1 MDQDQDPDME
11 MEDMMEEI
19 PEYLGHNRKKGNV
32 PHRKT
37 SPGFKPQGSSMVFWG
52 IGLLVLIAV
61 FAMFFIVGDKDSAED
76 LKSIRAKLAQ
86 LNKRV
91 ILLEGTGQKVAGFE
105 DRIKGLQKSVEKLD
119 VSGKPVGER
128 LDRLAKK
135 IDGLQK
141 RMASVPA
148 ERETGQAIQKRPISK
163 SKKPYHEVSRGE
175 TLYRISKKYGIS
187 IDELRRLNNLN
198 QNQTIYPGQKLLVTA
213 DGTQ

>member
-1 MDQDQDPDME
+1 MDQDPDME
-11 MEDMMEEI
+11 MEDMMEET
-19 PEYLGHNRKKGNV
+19 PEYLGHNRKKGND
-32 PHRKT
+32 PHRRT
-37 SPGFKPQGSSMVFWG
+37 SPGFRSQGPSLVFWG
-52 IGLLVLIAV
+52 IGLFVLIAA
-61 FAMFFIVGDKDSAED
+61 FALFFIGGDKASTED

-91 ILLEGTGQKVAGFE
+91 ILLEGTGQKIAGLE
-105 DRIKGLQKSVEKLD
+105 DRIQGLQKSVAKL
-119 VSGKPVGER
+119 VALGKPVGDR

-148 ERETGQAIQKRPISK
+148 KRETGQAIQERSISK
-163 SKKPYHEVSRGE
+163 SERPYHEVGRGE

-187 IDELRRLNNLN
+187 VDELRRLNNLN
-198 QNQTIYPGQKLLVTA
+198 QNQTIYPGQKLLVTE